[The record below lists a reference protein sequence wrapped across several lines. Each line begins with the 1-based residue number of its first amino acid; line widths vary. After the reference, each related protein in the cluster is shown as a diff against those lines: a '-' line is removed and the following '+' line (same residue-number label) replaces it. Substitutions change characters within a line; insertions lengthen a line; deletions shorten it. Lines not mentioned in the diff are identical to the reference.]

1 MYVIR
6 TKKRNLLGSWLSKNG
21 ISTGVHYPLPVHRQ
35 PAYSKYRKFVENN
48 LAFTDEWSRTVLSIP
63 IHPNLD
69 PHDQEF
75 IINIVTRFYDERLYE
90 QKKLRDEEKS
100 WSARLT

>member
-6 TKKRNLLGSWLSKNG
+6 TKNRDLLGTWLSKNG

-35 PAYSKYRKFVENN
+35 PAYRKYRKFVENS
-48 LAFTDEWSRTVLSIP
+48 LTFTDQWSRTVLSIP
-63 IHPNLD
+63 MHPNLD

-75 IINIVTRFYDERLYE
+75 IINIITRFYEERLYE
-90 QKKLRDEEKS
+90 QKELHDEEKS
-100 WSARLT
+100 WSARLI